1 MKRLFLVTVLAL
13 FLATSAQARYK
24 ASEDD
29 IRSFFSLMYGNS
41 LPLNYGSTDAL
52 GFGIRL
58 TFPLSRAI
66 YLGITTEAASRDVNG
81 NGGNFS
87 AGISTD
93 INVVG
98 DLFLSAD
105 MGYTYVTDELLNP
118 WEGRYWDAGIHWW
131 PSQYID
137 VGIMYRENMS
147 TLSNFLMPE
156 VRYSINFLLGK
167 EMFLLLASGFG
178 NVARY

>member
-1 MKRLFLVTVLAL
+1 MKRFLVVSILAL

-29 IRSFFSLMYGNS
+29 IRSFFSIMYGNS
-41 LPLNYGSTDAL
+41 LPLGYASTDAL
-52 GFGIRL
+52 GFGLRL
-58 TFPLSRAI
+58 TFPLSRVF
-66 YLGITTEAASRDVNG
+66 YLGLTTDIASRDVNG

-87 AGISTD
+87 AGLSTD

-98 DLFLSAD
+98 DLFISGD
-105 MGYTYVTDELLNP
+105 IGYTYVTDASMNP

-137 VGIMYRENMS
+137 IGIMYRENMS
-147 TLSNFLMPE
+147 TLNNFLMPE
-156 VRYSINFLLGK
+156 LRYSLNFLMGK
-167 EMFLLLASGFG
+167 EMFLFLASAING
-178 NVARY
+178 ASRY